1 MTMIGIDL
9 GTTNSLVCVYRNK
22 MVELIP
28 NGLGKFITP
37 SAVSLLDD
45 GTILIGEAARERLI
59 SHPKKSAAYFKSF
72 MGTDK
77 QFEMADKTW
86 TAHELSA
93 LVLQQ
98 LKRFAEDYLGE
109 AVEEAIISVPAYFND
124 NQRNATRLAGKLA
137 GLKVERII
145 NEPSAA
151 ALRLHTESGEEEN
164 KILVID
170 FGGGTFDVSLVDC
183 FENMIEI
190 IAIAGDNHLG
200 GRDIDT
206 TIVEYF
212 CNSNNLDSKC
222 LSPSQLSSL
231 YRKAEQAKISCRKE
245 QTITIALGQE
255 YSATLTPEILGQICE
270 PLFLRARQVIADV
283 IRTSGVSAS
292 TITKVALVGGSCKFE
307 PFLSFLEKLLG
318 KRPRLVE
325 NPEEIVAVGIG
336 LCTAIKNREIS
347 DIVMT
352 DVCPFSLGIGI
363 HNPWGDRLL
372 MSVLIERNS
381 LLPSRHSE
389 RFVTVSNNQ
398 TQIRCQIYQGEQRY
412 VDSNLKIG
420 EVTIDVPPGP
430 RGSQYVDLAFSY
442 DIDGILHV
450 EAKGSGGNTRK
461 ALITNPLLSFDETE
475 LEDKLEELQRLR
487 VNTDLQEED
496 RLMLANLERL
506 YAELT
511 GPDRDYVGQLHGCY
525 QEVLRTGSLIHKKK
539 LAIQIKKSILNYD
552 YQLNSDPFMIL
563 NDDEDTGSGGYL
575 C

>member
-9 GTTNSLVCVYRNK
+9 GTTNSLVCVYRNRK
-22 MVELIP
+22 VELIP
-28 NGLGKFITP
+28 NGLGKFTTP

-45 GTILIGEAARERLI
+45 GTILIGETAKERLI
-59 SHPKKSAAYFKSF
+59 SHPKRSAAYFKSF
-72 MGTDK
+72 MGTDQ
-77 QFEMADKTW
+77 QFEVADKSW

-93 LVLQQ
+93 LVLQH
-98 LKRFAEDYLGE
+98 LKHFAEDYLGE

-137 GLKVERII
+137 GLKVARII

-151 ALRLHTESGEEEN
+151 ALRLHTESVEEEN

-206 TIVEYF
+206 AIVEYF
-212 CNSNNLDSKC
+212 CNFNNLDYKS

-245 QTITIALGQE
+245 QTITISLDQE
-255 YSATLTPEILGQICE
+255 YSTILTPDILGQICE

-283 IRTSGVSAS
+283 IRTSGVASSA
-292 TITKVALVGGSCKFE
+292 ITKVALVGGSCKFE

-336 LCTAIKNREIS
+336 LCTAIKNRDIN

-352 DVCPFSLGIGI
+352 DVCPFSLGIGT
-363 HNPWGDRLL
+363 HNSWGDRLL

-412 VDSNLKIG
+412 VDNNLKIG

-461 ALITNPLLSFDETE
+461 AVITNPLLSFDETE
-475 LEDKLEELQRLR
+475 LEDKLEELQRLK

-511 GPDRDYVGQLHGCY
+511 GSDRDYVGQLHGSY
-525 QEVLRTGSLIHKKK
+525 QEALQNGSLIHQKK
-539 LAIQIKKSILNYD
+539 LAIQIKKAILNYD

-563 NDDEDTGSGGYL
+563 NNDEDIDSGSYIS
-575 C
+575 

>member
-1 MTMIGIDL
+1 
-9 GTTNSLVCVYRNK
+9 
-22 MVELIP
+22 
-28 NGLGKFITP
+28 
-37 SAVSLLDD
+37 
-45 GTILIGEAARERLI
+45 
-59 SHPKKSAAYFKSF
+59 
-72 MGTDK
+72 
-77 QFEMADKTW
+77 
-86 TAHELSA
+86 
-93 LVLQQ
+93 
-98 LKRFAEDYLGE
+98 
-109 AVEEAIISVPAYFND
+109 
-124 NQRNATRLAGKLA
+124 
-137 GLKVERII
+137 
-145 NEPSAA
+145 
-151 ALRLHTESGEEEN
+151 
-164 KILVID
+164 
-170 FGGGTFDVSLVDC
+170 
-183 FENMIEI
+183 
-190 IAIAGDNHLG
+190 
-200 GRDIDT
+200 
-206 TIVEYF
+206 
-212 CNSNNLDSKC
+212 
-222 LSPSQLSSL
+222 
-231 YRKAEQAKISCRKE
+231 
-245 QTITIALGQE
+245 
-255 YSATLTPEILGQICE
+255 
-270 PLFLRARQVIADV
+270 
-283 IRTSGVSAS
+283 
-292 TITKVALVGGSCKFE
+292 
-307 PFLSFLEKLLG
+307 
-318 KRPRLVE
+318 
-325 NPEEIVAVGIG
+325 
-336 LCTAIKNREIS
+336 
-347 DIVMT
+347 MT

-461 ALITNPLLSFDETE
+461 ALITNPLLSFEETE
-475 LEDKLEELQRLR
+475 FEDKLEELQRLI

-525 QEVLRTGSLIHKKK
+525 QEALRTGSLIHKKK

>member
-9 GTTNSLVCVYRNK
+9 GTTNSLVCVYRNRK
-22 MVELIP
+22 VELIP
-28 NGLGKFITP
+28 NGLGKFTTP

-45 GTILIGEAARERLI
+45 GTVLIGEAAKERLI
-59 SHPKKSAAYFKSF
+59 SHPTRSAAYFKSF
-72 MGTDK
+72 MGTDRHFK
-77 QFEMADKTW
+77 LADKAW

-93 LVLQQ
+93 LVLKQ
-98 LKRFAEDYLGE
+98 LKRIAEDYLGE
-109 AVEEAIISVPAYFND
+109 EVEEAIISVPAYFND

-137 GLKVERII
+137 GLKVARII

-206 TIVEYF
+206 AIVEYF
-212 CNSNNLDSKC
+212 CSSNNLSSKS

-231 YRKAEQAKISCRKE
+231 YRKAEQAKICCQKE
-245 QTITIALGQE
+245 QAITAVLDRE

-283 IRTSGVSAS
+283 IRTSKAASSA
-292 TITKVALVGGSCKFE
+292 ITKVALVGGSCQFE
-307 PFLSFLEKLLG
+307 PFLSYLEKLLG
-318 KRPRLVE
+318 RRPRLVE

-336 LCTAIKNREIS
+336 LCTAIKNRDIS

-352 DVCPFSLGIGI
+352 DVCPFSLGIGT

-372 MSVLIERNS
+372 MSVIIERNS
-381 LLPSRHSE
+381 ILPSRHSE
-389 RFVTVSNNQ
+389 RFVTTSNNQ

-412 VDSNLKIG
+412 VDGNLKIG
-420 EVTIDVPPGP
+420 EVTIDVPPAP
-430 RGSQYVDLAFSY
+430 KGSQFVDLAFSY

-461 ALITNPLLSFDETE
+461 AVIINPLLSFDETE
-475 LEDKLEELQRLR
+475 LEDKLEELQLLR
-487 VNTDLQEED
+487 VNTDIQEED

-511 GPDRDYVGQLHGCY
+511 GPDRDYVGQLHSSY
-525 QEVLRTGSLIHKKK
+525 QEALLNGSLIHQKK
-539 LAIQIKKSILNYD
+539 LAIQIKKAILNYD

-563 NDDEDTGSGGYL
+563 NDNEDTGSGGYL
-575 C
+575 S